1 MGDGVKVL
9 SKAECTEVL
18 RRRHGGE
25 SNWSIT
31 ASTGVSADTI
41 RRIGACSR
49 HHFPLE
55 DYMVYDQPNY
65 HFKPLGEKIEAWDI
79 RLSMRLQRLPMSQ
92 WAAAI

>member
-9 SKAECTEVL
+9 NKDECLAIL

-31 ASTGVSADTI
+31 ASTGVSADSI

-55 DYMVYDQPNY
+55 DYMIYDLPNY
-65 HFKPLGEKIEAWDI
+65 RFKPLSEKIEPWDI
-79 RLSMRLQRLPMSQ
+79 RLSMRLQRLPFSQ